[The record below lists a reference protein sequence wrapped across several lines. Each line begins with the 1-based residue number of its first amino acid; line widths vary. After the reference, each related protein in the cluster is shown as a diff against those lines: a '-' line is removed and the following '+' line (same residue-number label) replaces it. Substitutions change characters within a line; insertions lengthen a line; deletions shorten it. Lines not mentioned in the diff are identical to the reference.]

1 MLSGVIIHAACE
13 SYKEDLPLAGKT
25 GEVSLK
31 KAQESTGKQSE
42 AGRDT
47 GGSGGAK
54 ISVGSWVVCKGA
66 NVWEEARGSRKGVFR
81 LKTDL

>member
-1 MLSGVIIHAACE
+1 MLSGVIRHAACE
-13 SYKEDLPLAGKT
+13 SYKNLPLAGKT

-47 GGSGGAK
+47 DGSGQR
-54 ISVGSWVVCKGA
+54 SPWV
-66 NVWEEARGSRKGVFR
+66 RGSSAKGPSVR
-81 LKTDL
+81 GG